1 MSPVQFLGAMKTGMP
16 AAAYLFLGSEGYD
29 RRRCK
34 DALLNAHLTPEER
47 VEGLTHYD
55 LSQHSIAEVVDDA
68 RSLSLFAS
76 KRLIVASSAEAAMP
90 KAGKAAASDDDE
102 GEEGG
107 GESRGSSDVAPLV
120 EYLRDPSPGVVI
132 LFEATRFGLEGEEKK
147 KAERAAKFFS
157 AVKDVVEFAPY
168 SADDARREA
177 QSVAKRLGVAIEPAV
192 MELLVEALGA
202 DMGRIATEL
211 EKLSLLAPGGPGGPG
226 GRAIT
231 EDDIQ
236 TMVPDARA
244 STIFALVNAL
254 GRRDRGRALAVL
266 DTLCREGEYLPLALA
281 FLSSQFRQALIAREA
296 NLRSSQQII
305 GHFTKMG
312 APMWPSRAEQVMQT
326 ASKFSREQLER
337 GVKLIFETDRDLR
350 SARPDDRIVME
361 NFVVKL
367 TG

>member
-1 MSPVQFLGAMKTGMP
+1 MNPAQFLGLLKRGAP
-16 AAAYLFLGSEGYD
+16 APVYLFLGSEGYD

-34 DALLNAHLTPEER
+34 EALLNAHLTPEER

-55 LSQHSIAEVVDDA
+55 LSQHTVAEVIDDA
-68 RSLSLFAS
+68 RALSLFAS
-76 KRLIVASSAEAAMP
+76 KRLIIASSAEAAMP
-90 KAGKAAASDDDE
+90 KGSKSDEDE
-102 GEEGG
+102 ERGG
-107 GESRGSSDVAPLV
+107 GESKGSSDVTPLV
-120 EYLRDPSPGVVI
+120 DYLRNPTPDVVV
-132 LFEATRFGLEGEEKK
+132 LFEATRFGLEGEDKK
-147 KAERAAKFFS
+147 KAERVAKFFS
-157 AVKDVVEFAPY
+157 AVTTQVEFAPY
-168 SADDARREA
+168 SPDDARREA
-177 QSVAKRLGVAIEPAV
+177 QSVAKRLGVMLEPAA

-202 DMGRIATEL
+202 DMARIATEL
-211 EKLSLLAPGGPGGPG
+211 EKLSLLSA

-254 GRRDRGRALAVL
+254 GRRDRARSLAVL

-281 FLSSQFRQALIAREA
+281 FLSSQFRQALIVREA
-296 NLRSSQQII
+296 NLRSSQQIQ

-312 APMWPSRAEQVMQT
+312 VPMWGSRADQVLQT
-326 ASKFSREQLER
+326 ATRFSREQLER
-337 GVKLIFETDRDLR
+337 GMKLIFETDRDLR

>member
-1 MSPVQFLGAMKTGMP
+1 VSPAQFLGILKKGALAP
-16 AAAYLFLGSEGYD
+16 AYLFLGSEGYD

-34 DALLNAHLTPEER
+34 EALLNAHLTPEER
-47 VEGLTHYD
+47 VEGLAGYD
-55 LSQHSIAEVVDDA
+55 LSQHTIAEVIDDA
-68 RSLSLFAS
+68 RALSLFAS

-90 KAGKAAASDDDE
+90 KVGKSASSNEDDDDDS
-102 GEEGG
+102 GG
-107 GESRGSSDVAPLV
+107 SSAGSSDVTPLV
-120 EYLRDPSPGVVI
+120 DYLRNPTPGVVV
-132 LFEATRFGLEGEEKK
+132 LFEATRFGLEGEDKK

-168 SADDARREA
+168 SPDDARREA
-177 QSVAKRLGVAIEPAV
+177 QSLAKRLNVTLEPSAL
-192 MELLVEALGA
+192 ELLVEALGA
-202 DMGRIATEL
+202 DMARIATEL
-211 EKLSLLAPGGPGGPG
+211 EKLSLLST

-236 TMVPDARA
+236 AMVPDARA

-254 GRRDRGRALAVL
+254 GRRDRARSLAVL

-296 NLRSSQQII
+296 NLKSSQQIQ

-312 APMWPSRAEQVMQT
+312 VPMWGSRADQVLQT
-326 ASKFSREQLER
+326 ATKFSREQLER
-337 GVKLIFETDRDLR
+337 GMKLIFETDRDLR

-367 TG
+367 TAT

>member
-1 MSPVQFLGAMKTGMP
+1 MNPAQFLGAMKRGAP
-16 AAAYLFLGSEGYD
+16 APVYLFLGSEGYD

-47 VEGLTHYD
+47 VEGLTNYD
-55 LSQHSIAEVVDDA
+55 LSQHTVAEVIDDA
-68 RSLSLFAS
+68 RALSLFAS
-76 KRLIVASSAEAAMP
+76 KRLIMASSAEAAMP
-90 KAGKAAASDDDE
+90 KGSKSDED
-102 GEEGG
+102 EEGG
-107 GESRGSSDVAPLV
+107 GESKGSSDVTPLV
-120 EYLRDPSPGVVI
+120 DYLRNPTPGVVV
-132 LFEATRFGLEGEEKK
+132 LFEATRFGLEGEDKK
-147 KAERAAKFFS
+147 KAERVAKYFS

-168 SADDARREA
+168 SPDDARREA
-177 QSVAKRLGVAIEPAV
+177 QSIAKRLGVIIEPAA

-202 DMGRIATEL
+202 DMARIATEL
-211 EKLSLLAPGGPGGPG
+211 EKLSLLAPN
-226 GRAIT
+226 RAIT

-254 GRRDRGRALAVL
+254 GRRDRARALAVL
-266 DTLCREGEYLPLALA
+266 DTLCRDGEYLPLALS

-296 NLRSSQQII
+296 NLRSSQQIQ

-312 APMWPSRAEQVMQT
+312 VPMWGSRAEQVLQT
-326 ASKFSREQLER
+326 AGKFSREQLER
-337 GVKLIFETDRDLR
+337 GMKLIFETDRDLR
-350 SARPDDRIVME
+350 NARPDDRIVME

>member
-1 MSPVQFLGAMKTGMP
+1 MNPAQFLGAMKRGAP
-16 AAAYLFLGSEGYD
+16 APVYLFLGSEGYD

-47 VEGLTHYD
+47 VEGLTNYD
-55 LSQHSIAEVVDDA
+55 LSQHTVAEVIDDA
-68 RSLSLFAS
+68 RALSLFAS
-76 KRLIVASSAEAAMP
+76 KRLIMASSAEAAMP
-90 KAGKAAASDDDE
+90 KGSKSDED
-102 GEEGG
+102 EEGG
-107 GESRGSSDVAPLV
+107 GESKGSSDVTPLV
-120 EYLRDPSPGVVI
+120 DYLRNPTPGVVV
-132 LFEATRFGLEGEEKK
+132 LFEATRFGLEGEDKK
-147 KAERAAKFFS
+147 KAERVAKYFS

-168 SADDARREA
+168 SPDDARREA
-177 QSVAKRLGVAIEPAV
+177 QSIAKRLGVIIEPAA

-202 DMGRIATEL
+202 DMARIATEL
-211 EKLSLLAPGGPGGPG
+211 EKLSLLAPD
-226 GRAIT
+226 RAIT

-254 GRRDRGRALAVL
+254 GRRDRARALAVL
-266 DTLCREGEYLPLALA
+266 DTLCRDGEYLPLALS

-296 NLRSSQQII
+296 NLRSSQQIQ

-312 APMWPSRAEQVMQT
+312 VPMWGSRAEQVLQT
-326 ASKFSREQLER
+326 ASKFSRDQLER
-337 GVKLIFETDRDLR
+337 GMKLIFETDRDLR
-350 SARPDDRIVME
+350 NARPDDRIVME

>member
-1 MSPVQFLGAMKTGMP
+1 MNPAQFLGVMKKGVP

-34 DALLNAHLTPEER
+34 QALLDAHLTPEER

-55 LSQHSIAEVVDDA
+55 LSQHTVAEVVDDA

-76 KRLIVASSAEAAMP
+76 KRLIVASSAEAASP
-90 KAGKAAASDDDE
+90 KAARGDE
-102 GEEGG
+102 DGEGS
-107 GESRGSSDVAPLV
+107 GESRGSSDVTPLAD
-120 EYLRDPSPGVVI
+120 YLRNPSPGVVI
-132 LFEATRFGLEGEEKK
+132 LFEATRFGLEGEDKK
-147 KAERAAKFFS
+147 KAERVAKFFS

-177 QSVAKRLGVAIEPAV
+177 QSTAKRLGVTMEPAA

-202 DMGRIATEL
+202 DMARIATEL
-211 EKLSLLAPGGPGGPG
+211 EKLSLLST

-254 GRRDRGRALAVL
+254 GRRDRARSLAVL
-266 DTLCREGEYLPLALA
+266 DTLCREGEYLPLALS

-296 NLRSSQQII
+296 NLRSSQQVQ
-305 GHFTKMG
+305 GYFTKMG
-312 APMWPSRAEQVMQT
+312 VPMWSSRADQVLQT
-326 ASKFSREQLER
+326 ATRFSREQLER
-337 GVKLIFETDRDLR
+337 GMKLIFETDRDLR

-367 TG
+367 TA